1 MRLSSIPILV
11 LMLGLPFV
19 ALAVPSTDEL
29 IALKNSGVSEEIVQV
44 IVESGY
50 GDLARVIQLKK
61 AGFKDDTILSVIK
74 ADLKEAKAP
83 ASSSANGDK
92 KAASEAIDAQTSAR
106 MKIQWY
112 MVYRGNA
119 MLQNSQDID
128 VAKISM
134 IGGKTLRFEW
144 TEKGGLGLLDLAYR
158 KSFSS
163 PFYWDIDKQDTTG
176 PGAAGYSY
184 ALKSASGHRGRPDT
198 DASHYWVVSFEPAG
212 QELARWI
219 EKARSA
225 K

>member
-1 MRLSSIPILV
+1 
-11 LMLGLPFV
+11 MLGLPFA

-29 IALKNSGVSEEIVQV
+29 IALKNSGVSEDIVRV
-44 IVESGY
+44 VLESGY
-50 GDLARVIQLKK
+50 GDLARIIRLKK

-83 ASSSANGDK
+83 ASSSAIPDK
-92 KAASEAIDAQTSAR
+92 QAASEAIDAETTAR

-119 MLQNSQDID
+119 MLQNSQEID
-128 VAKISM
+128 GAKISM

-144 TEKGGLGLLDLAYR
+144 TEKGGLGLLDFAY
-158 KSFSS
+158 KKPFSS
-163 PFYWDIDKQDTTG
+163 PFYWDIDKEDGIG
-176 PGAAGYSY
+176 PGAPGYPY
-184 ALKSASGHRGRPDT
+184 ALKSVSGHRGRPET

-212 QELARWI
+212 QAFARWI
-219 EKARSA
+219 EKVRSA